1 MTRWR
6 PALVL
11 LASVIAAV
19 ECASLQPA
27 PAASPRRP
35 ATPSAAAAASPAAA
49 RSSPLR
55 AELEDQLD
63 ARFRALS
70 YGLDASVDSRLLAA
84 TVCDG
89 LNDGA
94 TEEQITVLMAETAA
108 YQASMHP
115 DFAKL
120 AARVAVTR
128 LHEQTQPGL
137 LDTLRTLNAHTVDGQ
152 PAPLVSTELLGHAE
166 AMAAELEAALVHER
180 DLDLDYFGLRTLQRA
195 YLLNTRDG
203 TPVER
208 PQHLLMRVAI
218 CVHGADKAAV
228 LEAYDMMS
236 RGLYT
241 HATPTMFN
249 AGAKRQQLS
258 SCFLLTAQS
267 DSVAGIFETLRQCA
281 LISRDAGG
289 IGLSVSAGGFQ
300 SDKRP
305 MSPN

>member
-1 MTRWR
+1 MAARSVAFVLF
-6 PALVL
+6 ALVT
-11 LASVIAAV
+11 AAD
-19 ECASLQPA
+19 CSSLQPA

-35 ATPSAAAAASPAAA
+35 ASPAAAAAAPSAAARSPA
-49 RSSPLR
+49 RD
-55 AELEDQLD
+55 ELEALLET
-63 ARFRALS
+63 RFRALC
-70 YGLDASVDSRLLAA
+70 YGLDASVDPRLLAA
-84 TVCDG
+84 AVCDG

-115 DFAKL
+115 DFAKV

-152 PAPLVSTELLGHAE
+152 PAPLVSAELLGHAE

-180 DLDLDYFGLRTLQRA
+180 DLELDYFGLRTLQRA
-195 YLLNTRDG
+195 YLLSTRDG

-208 PQHLLMRVAI
+208 PQHLLMRVAL

-236 RGLYT
+236 RGLFT

-289 IGLSVSAGGFQ
+289 IGLSVRRAEW
-300 SDKRP
+300 KRRER
-305 MSPN
+305 SSEE